1 MKLKV
6 ADVRA
11 LAVDEMEQKLTALK
25 KDLLNLRIQLKTGKL
40 EKNAEIRTVR
50 RSIARVMTILAE
62 EKRKETQKPKKTQE
76 PKKTARKS
84 K

>member
-6 ADVRA
+6 AEIRA

-25 KDLLNLRIQLKTGKL
+25 KDLLTLRIQLKTGKL

-50 RSIARVMTILAE
+50 RSIARVMTILEE
-62 EKRKETQKPKKTQE
+62 EKQKDAKSAKKQE
-76 PKKTARKS
+76 KTARKS

>member
-6 ADVRA
+6 AEIRA

-25 KDLLNLRIQLKTGKL
+25 KDLLTLRIQLKTGKL

-50 RSIARVMTILAE
+50 RSIARVMTILEE
-62 EKRKETQKPKKTQE
+62 EKRKDAEPAKKQ
-76 PKKTARKS
+76 KKTARKS